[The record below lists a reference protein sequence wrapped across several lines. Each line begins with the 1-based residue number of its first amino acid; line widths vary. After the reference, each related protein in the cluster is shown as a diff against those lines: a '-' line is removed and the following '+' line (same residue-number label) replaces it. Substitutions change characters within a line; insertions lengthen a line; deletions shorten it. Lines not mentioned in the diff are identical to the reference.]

1 MNTILKMF
9 INPDRSDLNKPF
21 RDGEFVY
28 ATNGDDM
35 FVRIK
40 SDTTDFTV
48 HPKYSCSEYF
58 KAEGK
63 QQKKYIGIDALNKAL
78 EEFPLINIDG
88 ELKPDPN
95 FSFKMEGKA
104 ISYIQLKTLRDMIIE
119 MEERGILLI
128 LVENQQQ
135 LFFKIK
141 DAEILFFPLVDL
153 PFSNI

>member
-1 MNTILKMF
+1 MNTILQMF
-9 INPDRSDLNKPF
+9 INPERSDLNKPF
-21 RDGEFVY
+21 REDDFVY
-28 ATNGDDM
+28 ATNGDDI

-48 HPKYSCSEYF
+48 HPEYSCSEYF

-95 FSFKMEGKA
+95 FSFTMEGKV
-104 ISYIQLKTLRDMIIE
+104 ISYIQLKTLRDLIIE
-119 MEERGILLI
+119 IEERGILLI
-128 LVENQQQ
+128 LVEDKPQ

-141 DAEILFFPLVDL
+141 DVDILLYPSTEML
-153 PFSNI
+153 

>member
-9 INPDRSDLNKPF
+9 VSPERSDLNNPF
-21 RDGEFVY
+21 REGEFVY
-28 ATNGDDM
+28 ATNGNDM

-40 SDTTDFTV
+40 SDTNDFTV

-63 QQKKYIGIDALNKAL
+63 QEKKYIGIDSLNKYL

-88 ELKPDPN
+88 ELQPDPN

-104 ISYIQLKTLRDMIIE
+104 ISYTQLKVIRDLIIKI
-119 MEERGILLI
+119 EERGILLI
-128 LVENQQQ
+128 LTENKPQLYFKEKNVE
-135 LFFKIK
+135 IV
-141 DAEILFFPLVDL
+141 FFPQIGY
-153 PFSNI
+153 PF